1 MSETTVHA
9 SETAVSKSA
18 GHAENRDTMRMG
30 QEEFN
35 AYYRLNPK
43 VKQKPE
49 LREQDILLSVR
60 HLKQHFTMGK
70 GAQKQRLKAEIG
82 RAHV

>member
-9 SETAVSKSA
+9 SGTAASNSA

-43 VKQKPE
+43 
-49 LREQDILLSVR
+49 
-60 HLKQHFTMGK
+60 
-70 GAQKQRLKAEIG
+70 EIG
-82 RAHV
+82 RASCRE